1 MAKTKGPGRPEPLE
15 AVLEELETCL
25 ARYRNEYSPK
35 AAKDDFMRG
44 LYSGYIDGLKKAI
57 SIVNMEIGLRQ
68 DPPNIN
74 YPGERPQ

>member
-1 MAKTKGPGRPEPLE
+1 MTKAKEPRRPAPLKAVLQQLE
-15 AVLEELETCL
+15 AYL
-25 ARYRNEYSPK
+25 ARYKNEYSPK

-57 SIVNMEIGLRQ
+57 SIVNMEIGIRQ